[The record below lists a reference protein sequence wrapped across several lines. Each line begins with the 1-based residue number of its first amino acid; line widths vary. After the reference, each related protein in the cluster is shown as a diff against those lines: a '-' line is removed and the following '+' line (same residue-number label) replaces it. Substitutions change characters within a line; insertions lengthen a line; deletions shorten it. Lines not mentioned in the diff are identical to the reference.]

1 MGFVVWSS
9 GNEVK
14 LSEMEEDGSAVVFEG
29 AEASGIG
36 FDGLDPA
43 VEGLG

>member
-1 MGFVVWSS
+1 VGFVVWSS

-29 AEASGIG
+29 AEASGVG

-43 VEGLG
+43 VECLG